1 MVQGARHEHDE
12 ALTEAAASLGLDLTV
27 VPLRSAADV
36 DDRLDA
42 LVLPGGESTTM
53 RLATEAGGLLSA
65 VFAWIAAHPG
75 RPVLGTCAGAILLAM
90 PGEEHAPFVEV
101 DVARNGWGRQRAS
114 FEASVE
120 VDLACPPPQAATVA
134 EAHRLEG
141 HRALPVGAPASAWSV
156 SGAADGPM
164 HGVFIRAPRFTSEPR
179 RGRVVARLEGEPV
192 GVLDGRRLALT
203 WHPEL
208 TADRRMH
215 RWLLAEAATAKGE
228 A

>member
-12 ALTEAAASLGLDLTV
+12 ALHEAAASLGLELEV
-27 VPLRSAADV
+27 VPLRSANEV
-36 DDRLDA
+36 DSGLDA

-53 RLATEAGGLLSA
+53 RLATEAGGLLKA
-65 VFAWIAAHPG
+65 LFEWIDSNPE
-75 RPVLGTCAGAILLAM
+75 RPVLGTCAGAILLAL
-90 PGEEHAPFVEV
+90 PGEGLAPFLDIDVE
-101 DVARNGWGRQRAS
+101 RNGWGRQRAS
-114 FEASVE
+114 FEAE
-120 VDLACPPPQAATVA
+120 VDLDLACPPPGPAAA
-134 EAHRLEG
+134 SGRAGLESHRP
-141 HRALPVGAPASAWSV
+141 LPVGPGQGSAE
-156 SGAADGPM
+156 GPM

-208 TADRRMH
+208 TTDRRMH
-215 RWLLAEAATAKGE
+215 RWLLAQAATAKDE

>member
-65 VFAWIAAHPG
+65 VFAWIAAHPD

-90 PGEEHAPFVEV
+90 PGEAHAPFVEV

-114 FEASVE
+114 IEASP
-120 VDLACPPPQAATVA
+120 APQAATVA

-141 HRALPVGAPASAWSV
+141 HRALPVGAPASALTV
-156 SGAADGPM
+156 PGEADGPM

-215 RWLLAEAATAKGE
+215 RWLLAEAATAKDE